1 MLNVPVNESN
11 FFSKKESNELL
22 QCFLADSVEH
32 LEGIE
37 PLLLQLESA
46 SAEEREALTNQVFRA
61 AHSIKG
67 SSGMF
72 GFTQIYELAH
82 KTEWLLD
89 FLRSGQTAPTT
100 DLVDLLLHSFDCLRN
115 LIEHHAQS
123 NSIDISEVLRNLDET
138 LAKRKGKTP
147 VAAAETSA
155 EMTPRLFKLP
165 EDEIAEAHASDWKVY
180 LGKLDLIR
188 DIDDQGKSLCEFFGF
203 LDSFGTIMLCEFDFD
218 AFIASENK
226 RQRVLP
232 VEILYRSEMELD
244 ELIDMLEIPSGSLHL
259 LKSRLAAP
267 VLPVISAEE
276 SDANG
281 AEKAAGP
288 VAETIRAADLSAE
301 RPALPVAAALEAEVL
316 QVQEKTEPT
325 LRVKVSLLEDLMN
338 LAGELVLSRN
348 QLREGLNRNDMRAIR
363 ISGQR
368 MGQVTTELQE
378 TIMMTRLQPLD
389 RVFSKFP
396 RMIRDLSRQ
405 MNKEIQLTMEGRE
418 VELDKA
424 LIEGLG
430 DPLTHMVR
438 NAVDHGV
445 ETVEERV
452 RKGKSNPARI
462 KLQAFYEA
470 SRVIIEVT
478 DDGRGIDG
486 EKVCAKAVERG
497 LLSLEKARGLSPKEK
512 QNLIFLP
519 GLSTAEQVSELSGRG
534 VGMDVV
540 KANVDNLGGKIEI
553 VSELGK
559 GASFRIKLPLT
570 LAIIPSLILST
581 SGEIFAIPQLN
592 VVEMLLIPAELV
604 KRKIEV
610 IGNQEVLVLRGK
622 LLPLISMNTFLGGE
636 RTFTD
641 KEVGADREDRR
652 QRLAD
657 RRSPHYSS
665 QSNAMV
671 GKNESQDLP
680 IRENGRRYHAA
691 SDINVV
697 IVTTG
702 NFSYGIV
709 VDKPL
714 FTEEIVVKQL
724 GSDLK
729 GLSEYSGATIMGDGR
744 IALIVDVYGLAAR
757 ANIMGQHHTISSDI
771 VESPDEAKNE
781 ANTVP
786 FLAFRCGGPHTL
798 VLPLFL
804 VARLE
809 KIQLKNIVSCGRW
822 KAFQHGD
829 QILPVFMVSDTAEI
843 EPLRSDQECG
853 VIVIRIRDREIG
865 LVAALPIQVI
875 EMNPDLDV
883 TVLRQPG
890 IGGSKVWSN
899 KSVLFVDI
907 WEILNRERPELL
919 EFSHDSAFSQEKA
932 PRVLILEQSD
942 YFQNQLRLQFENH
955 GFSVK
960 LVRSWREMDECLAE
974 AKTGYQAVF
983 ADVKLLQ
990 QDNFA
995 NVRRLR
1001 ATKKLNGARIVAL
1014 RTSAGDFARNLA
1026 SEGIVEVFQKLEN
1039 QYLTEWLNSVIP
1051 VGAAPQ

>member
-1 MLNVPVNESN
+1 MSENT
-11 FFSKKESNELL
+11 FFSKNESEELL
-22 QCFLADSVEH
+22 NCFLAESVEH
-32 LEGIE
+32 LDGIE

-46 SAEEREALTNQVFRA
+46 SVEERKALTNQVFRA

-72 GFTQIYELAH
+72 GFTQMFELAH

-89 FLRSGQTAPTT
+89 FLRSGQIDFST
-100 DLVDLLLHSFDCLRN
+100 DLIDLLLNSFDCLRN
-115 LIEHHAQS
+115 LIEHSARS
-123 NSIDISEVLRNLDET
+123 NSIDISEILKNLDET
-138 LAKRKGKTP
+138 LDKVKGKTQA
-147 VAAAETSA
+147 VTETDTDL
-155 EMTPRLFKLP
+155 TPRLFKLP
-165 EDEIAEAHASDWKVY
+165 VDEIAAAHASDWKIY

-188 DIDDQGKSLCEFFGF
+188 DIDDAGKSLIEFFGY

-218 AFIASENK
+218 AFIASEDK
-226 RQRVLP
+226 QQRVLP

-244 ELIDMLEIPSGSLHL
+244 ELVDMLEMPPGSLHMF
-259 LKSRLAAP
+259 KNQSSSSGR
-267 VLPVISAEE
+267 PVISGGSGDVVSSEK
-276 SDANG
+276 SVGDAV
-281 AEKAAGP
+281 KDTP
-288 VAETIRAADLSAE
+288 VAEVVAE
-301 RPALPVAAALEAEVL
+301 RPSASAAAAGEAEVIH
-316 QVQEKTEPT
+316 VQEKAEPT

-405 MNKEIQLTMEGRE
+405 LNKEILLTMEGRE

-445 ETVEERV
+445 ETVEERI
-452 RKGKSNPARI
+452 RNGKSNPARV

-470 SRVIIEVT
+470 SQVIIEVT

-497 LLSLEKARGLSPKEK
+497 LLSLEKLRGLSTKDK

-519 GLSTAEQVSELSGRG
+519 GLSTAEKVSELSGRG

-540 KANVDNLGGKIEI
+540 KANIDNLGGKVEI

-559 GASFRIKLPLT
+559 GSSFRIKLPLT

-622 LLPLISMNTFLGGE
+622 LLPLISMNAFLGGE
-636 RTFTD
+636 QTF
-641 KEVGADREDRR
+641 ADRESGAEMTDRR

-657 RRSPHYSS
+657 RRSPHYHSKS
-665 QSNAMV
+665 HGMV
-671 GKNESQDLP
+671 SKADAQDLP
-680 IRENGRRYHAA
+680 GRENGRRYHAA

-744 IALIVDVYGLAAR
+744 IALIIDVFGLAAR
-757 ANIMGQHHTISSDI
+757 ANIMGQHAISTAM
-771 VESPDEAKNE
+771 VETVTDAKNE
-781 ANTVP
+781 ADTVP
-786 FLAFRCGGPHTL
+786 FLAFRYGGPQTL

-804 VARLE
+804 VSRLD
-809 KIQLKNIVSCGRW
+809 KIQLKNIVSCGGW
-822 KAFQHGD
+822 KAIQHGD
-829 QILPVFMVSDTAEI
+829 QILPVFMLSDTTQI

-853 VIVIRIRDREIG
+853 VIVVRIRDREIG
-865 LVAALPIQVI
+865 LVAALPIQVV

-907 WEILNRERPELL
+907 WEILTKERPELL
-919 EFSHDSAFSQEKA
+919 EFSHESAFVQEKA
-932 PRVLILEQSD
+932 PRVLVLEQSD

-955 GFSVK
+955 GFAVK
-960 LVRSWREMDECLAE
+960 LARSWREIDECLADSQTDYK
-974 AKTGYQAVF
+974 ALF
-983 ADVKLLQ
+983 ADVKILQ
-990 QDNFA
+990 QDEFA
-995 NVRRLR
+995 NIRRLR

-1014 RTSAGDFARNLA
+1014 RTSSGDFSKDLA

-1039 QYLTEWLNSVIP
+1039 QYLAEWLNSAMS
-1051 VGAAPQ
+1051 GGGMPQN